1 LVAVRSPG
9 NWVGRRAM
17 TTARTATIA
26 ARDIKILRIM
36 VASFPPA
43 MVVRGDPQSTRHD
56 TIHPTRRRD
65 PMAKTKHIALSTQD
79 VDKTAA
85 FYINVFG
92 MKEIAR
98 IDSPN
103 ARGYYL
109 SDGDLNLAILNF
121 KNDAVAGVE
130 RGKEW
135 SGIHHIGFQVESLE
149 AIAEKLAAVGAEPR
163 HDINEALGVGHGH
176 QKYGNGEVKYS
187 GPDGVMVDVSE
198 TGWVGTSGFSV

>member
-1 LVAVRSPG
+1 
-9 NWVGRRAM
+9 
-17 TTARTATIA
+17 
-26 ARDIKILRIM
+26 
-36 VASFPPA
+36 
-43 MVVRGDPQSTRHD
+43 
-56 TIHPTRRRD
+56 
-65 PMAKTKHIALSTQD
+65 MAKIKHIALSTQD
-79 VDKTAA
+79 VDKTAE

-98 IDSPN
+98 IDSPD

-130 RGKEW
+130 RGKDW

-149 AIAEKLAAVGAEPR
+149 AIAEKLAAAGLRAAPR
-163 HDINEALGVGHGH
+163 HQRGPRRRPRPRPR
-176 QKYGNGEVKYS
+176 YGNVEVKYI
-187 GPDGVMVDVSE
+187 GPDGVTVDVSE